1 MNSEVALKTVL
12 VTTSPIPQALVTRWT
27 LFILPQVSP
36 PQGNLWGKTVTS
48 ASPQHIK
55 KKTLTVNIHLTQ
67 ISSSVIWGHYGD
79 LSSNVRI
86 KPNKALKA
94 FNTGSL
100 VPDDNCS

>member
-1 MNSEVALKTVL
+1 MNSEMALKTVL
-12 VTTSPIPQALVTRWT
+12 VATSPIPQALVT

-55 KKTLTVNIHLTQ
+55 KETLTVNIHLTQ
-67 ISSSVIWGHYGD
+67 ISSSVIWGHYRD

-100 VPDDNCS
+100 VPDDDCC